1 MGIKDGP
8 RFFNYNLKFN
18 SDVTEQTLGKK
29 AAFEAYGFL
38 YELLISHMQHTDA
51 RATALSCH
59 LWGGH
64 KIDSELYTFMVE
76 AFVSEMKW
84 FRDLFHAGFVVVFEG
99 PPYQA
104 KAGITSSRRAKHKAA
119 FEASQHRQALSIPDC
134 LVKII
139 IRALEQE
146 RIRFI
151 VPPAEADSQLAWL
164 SVIPCAID
172 ISMHI
177 YFLNGIIKCLHSQKN
192 GVVDFILVPSN
203 DSDLCVYP
211 GVTNIIYKVE
221 HRKDSNQLRGVLVER
236 A

>member
-64 KIDSELYTFMVE
+64 KIDSEFYTFMVE

-84 FRDLFHAGFVVVFEG
+84 LRDLFHAGFVVVFEG

-134 LVKII
+134 LVNNYPCTGAGAHSLHCAPSRGGLAIGL
-139 IRALEQE
+139 ALGNTV
-146 RIRFI
+146 R
-151 VPPAEADSQLAWL
+151 
-164 SVIPCAID
+164 
-172 ISMHI
+172 
-177 YFLNGIIKCLHSQKN
+177 N
-192 GVVDFILVPSN
+192 
-203 DSDLCVYP
+203 
-211 GVTNIIYKVE
+211 
-221 HRKDSNQLRGVLVER
+221 
-236 A
+236 